1 MTQKTLLLATLLL
14 LPLSSGC
21 RSISYSV
28 SKDGVA
34 TFSVKSFANKTSWG
48 SASFNP
54 TNGTVNISNFNND
67 QVAGVQA
74 VADGIVKG
82 IAAGAAAAK

>member
-1 MTQKTLLLATLLL
+1 MKKLLLLAL
-14 LPLSSGC
+14 LPLCLSAC
-21 RSISYSV
+21 RNISYTV
-28 SKDGVA
+28 SKDGTA
-34 TFSVKSFANKTSWG
+34 SFQVKSFANKTTWG
-48 SASFNP
+48 VASFNP
-54 TNGTVNISNFNND
+54 TNGTVSISNFNND